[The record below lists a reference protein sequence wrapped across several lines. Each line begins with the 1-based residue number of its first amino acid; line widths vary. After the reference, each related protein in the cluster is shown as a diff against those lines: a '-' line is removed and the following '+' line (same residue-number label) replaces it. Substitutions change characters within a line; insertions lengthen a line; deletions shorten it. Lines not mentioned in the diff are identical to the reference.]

1 MKQAIA
7 QLLIAQKGNYISG
20 EEISKLLAVS
30 RTAVWKHINS
40 LKEEGYQIVAAP
52 RRGYC
57 LVERPDILS
66 MVEIKTGLETKI
78 LGQNL
83 LCFPLVD
90 STNEVVKRE
99 AAAGAPE
106 GTVVVAEQQ
115 EQGKGRLGRQWVSLP
130 AVGLWFSVLL
140 RPEIIPAQAAQ
151 LTFVSAVAVCR
162 ALRAVTGLPL
172 LIKWPNDILLGQQKV
187 CGILTELSAEIEGI
201 DYVVAGI
208 GINVNQQLEEFPP
221 ELRDTTISLAL
232 AAGHSFSR
240 AELLRK
246 ILQEYEEQYRLYL
259 EKGFAPIRS
268 SWRKFNATLGKEVLV
283 STREGSFTGV
293 AEDINEDGC
302 LLIKKDSGEREA
314 LIAGDVSLRGSLMTK
329 SKSNS

>member
-7 QLLIAQKGNYISG
+7 QLLITQKGKYISG
-20 EEISKLLAVS
+20 EEISKLLAIS

-40 LKEEGYQIVAAP
+40 LKEEGYQIMAAP

-57 LVERPDILS
+57 LVESPDLLS
-66 MVEIKTGLETKI
+66 VVEIKTGLETKK

-115 EQGKGRLGRQWVSLP
+115 EQGKGRLGRQWVSSP
-130 AVGLWFSVLL
+130 GMGLWFSVLL

-172 LIKWPNDILLGQQKV
+172 LIKWPNDILLGRQKV
-187 CGILTELSAEIEGI
+187 CGILTELSAEIEGV
-201 DYVVAGI
+201 DYVVVGI
-208 GINVNQQLEEFPP
+208 GINVNQRPEEFPL
-221 ELRDTTISLAL
+221 ELRDTAVSLAMG
-232 AAGHSFSR
+232 AKHSFSR

-246 ILQEYEEQYRLYL
+246 ILQEYEDQYHLYL
-259 EKGFAPIRS
+259 EKGFTPIRS
-268 SWRKFNATLGKEVLV
+268 LWREHNTTLGKKVLV
-283 STREGSFTGV
+283 STKEGSFTGV
-293 AEDINEDGC
+293 AEDINKEGC
-302 LLIKKDSGEREA
+302 LLIKKDSGEREI
-314 LIAGDVSLRGSLMTK
+314 LMAGDVFFI
-329 SKSNS
+329 